1 MNPMAGPEPRARLAC
16 PRDGA
21 ALTVLRHD
29 GVSYHGCAVCR
40 GLLLPFALIG
50 ELAALTEAMARKAA
64 AWPHADLR
72 CPRCG
77 QPMRQAHHEGV
88 EIDLCLDCRV
98 VWLDRGE
105 IDAIRPPRPQDAV
118 TEQVKEE
125 AEYQAVNAGVDAILG
140 KDSGLFDWLGDALGT
155 LLS

>member
-1 MNPMAGPEPRARLAC
+1 MSRMGGTEPRANLAC

-21 ALTVLRHD
+21 AVTVLRHD
-29 GVSYHGCAVCR
+29 GVSYHGCGVCR

-64 AWPHADLR
+64 AWPRADLR
-72 CPRCG
+72 CPQCG

-105 IDAIRPPRPQDAV
+105 IDAIRPPRPQDDV
-118 TEQVKEE
+118 TEQAKGE
-125 AEYQAVNAGVDAILG
+125 AQDQAINAGADVLLD
-140 KDSGLFDWLGDALGT
+140 KDFGLIERLGDALGA